1 MEKFSTKQL
10 TKIIELYFENHCS
23 IILTQKA
30 YRRHYNVRQ
39 APNQSTIDRL
49 VKRFRQQ
56 GSVSDLPQT
65 GRQRSVRTAENVS
78 LVEDSIAE
86 NPDTSTRR
94 RATQIGMSRRLLQRI
109 LRELHLF
116 PYQIQMVQ
124 ALQPTNLQSR
134 LAYAVHIQQFC
145 FKQCNSLKIL

>member
-1 MEKFSTKQL
+1 MKKFSTKQR
-10 TKIIELYFENHCS
+10 TKIIELYFENHRS

-39 APNQSTIDRL
+39 APNQSTINRL

-56 GSVSDLPQT
+56 GSVSDLPRT
-65 GRQRSVRTAENVS
+65 GRQRSVRTAENVA

-94 RATQIGMSRRLLQRI
+94 RATKIGMSRR
-109 LRELHLF
+109 
-116 PYQIQMVQ
+116 
-124 ALQPTNLQSR
+124 
-134 LAYAVHIQQFC
+134 
-145 FKQCNSLKIL
+145 SL

>member
-49 VKRFRQQ
+49 VKRFQQQ

-94 RATQIGMSRRLLQRI
+94 RATQIGMSRRSLQRI
-109 LRELHLF
+109 LRELHCL
-116 PYQIQMVQ
+116 
-124 ALQPTNLQSR
+124 
-134 LAYAVHIQQFC
+134 
-145 FKQCNSLKIL
+145 KQNC